1 MEAAWR
7 RAGLIDVEQTS
18 LMIRMEF
25 ADFDDYWT
33 PYLMGEGPAGA
44 YVAGL
49 DPAKRAELEHH
60 VRRAFLANRP
70 DGPRSCACVA
80 WACRGTVPKG
90 DTAI

>member
-1 MEAAWR
+1 MAATWR

-18 LMIRMEF
+18 LLIRMEF
-25 ADFDDYWT
+25 EDFEDYWT

-49 DPAKRAELEHH
+49 DPAKRAELAHH
-60 VRRAFLANRP
+60 VRRAYLANRP